1 MDQLI
6 TVKKLVEEYELSP
19 HPEGGYYKENYR
31 SEEKIPLN
39 ALPNGFKDEK
49 CFSTAIY
56 FLLEKGN
63 FSAFHRIKSD
73 ECWHFYAGAG
83 LLIYIL
89 LQDGN
94 LQIIRL
100 GNDLLKEEQFQ
111 AIVPAGC
118 WFASE
123 PAVGSEFS
131 FVGCTVAPGFDFID
145 FELAQKDSLSEQF
158 PGHKDLIS
166 RLIR

>member
-6 TVKKLVEEYELSP
+6 TAKKLVEEYALVP

-31 SEEKIPLN
+31 SLEKISAN
-39 ALPNGFKDEK
+39 GLPERFSEER
-49 CFSTAIY
+49 CLSTAIY

-73 ECWHFYAGAG
+73 ECWHFYAGSA
-83 LLIYIL
+83 LLIYVL
-89 LQDGN
+89 SPDGR
-94 LQIIRL
+94 LEIISL
-100 GNDLLKEEQFQ
+100 GNNWLKGEQFQ
-111 AIVPAGC
+111 AIVPAAC

-123 PAVGSEFS
+123 PAEGTAFS

-145 FELAQKDSLSEQF
+145 FELAEKAVLSEQF
-158 PGHKDLIS
+158 PQHKQLIN
-166 RLIR
+166 RLVR

>member
-1 MDQLI
+1 
-6 TVKKLVEEYELSP
+6 
-19 HPEGGYYKENYR
+19 
-31 SEEKIPLN
+31 
-39 ALPNGFKDEK
+39 
-49 CFSTAIY
+49 
-56 FLLEKGN
+56 
-63 FSAFHRIKSD
+63 
-73 ECWHFYAGAG
+73 
-83 LLIYIL
+83 
-89 LQDGN
+89 
-94 LQIIRL
+94 
-100 GNDLLKEEQFQ
+100 
-111 AIVPAGC
+111 VPAGC